1 MEDEKKEKA
10 FVIKDKRLFDE
21 SGDVRQEEPNKP
33 ERKTPDQ
40 TKDDVSEAGSE
51 KHPEAK
57 TQEHYPEVNFTSFVL
72 SLSTSAMYH
81 FGDFP
86 DPVSKKAERNLPAA
100 KQTIDI
106 LTMLRDK
113 TAGNLDEGEKSLIDG
128 MLFELKMRYV
138 KEKAKG

>member
-1 MEDEKKEKA
+1 MDDKKEKG
-10 FVIKDKRLFDE
+10 FVIKDKRIFDE
-21 SGDVRQEEPNKP
+21 SGDMRGDEINKEEASPAGNVEAP
-33 ERKTPDQ
+33 
-40 TKDDVSEAGSE
+40 SEATNDNDGMGD
-51 KHPEAK
+51 
-57 TQEHYPEVNFTSFVL
+57 TDEHYPEVNFASFVL

-86 DPVSKKAERNLPAA
+86 NPESSKTVINLPAA
-100 KQTIDI
+100 KQSIDI

-113 TAGNLDEGEKSLIDG
+113 TVGNLDDGEKSLIEG